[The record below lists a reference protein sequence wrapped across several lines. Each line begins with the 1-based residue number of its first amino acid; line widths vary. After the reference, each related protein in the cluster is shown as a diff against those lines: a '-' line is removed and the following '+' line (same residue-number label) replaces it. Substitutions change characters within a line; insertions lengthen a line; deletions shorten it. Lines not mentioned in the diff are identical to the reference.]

1 MIDLNERISEKKNFF
16 NRLVFVYIFFG
27 FLFLYLIYKTFS
39 LQVSS
44 YTDYEIASLKNK
56 TREILIQPRRGI
68 IYDRNGQIIVNNV
81 PSYNLII
88 KPSEVKDLD
97 SVLLSIKQIID
108 IPDSQIDNIKDSYK
122 TKKKLNR
129 ELILKKDLNNEE
141 IAKFEVRKYKYPS
154 LFIAERYS
162 RENAYSNLFSHSVGY
177 VGNASESNVQEILSL
192 QDLTP
197 KETIFLYSNGYLSGK
212 TGLEYIYDREL
223 RGLYGKKIFEV
234 DASGKLLKEIE
245 TIPSIDGEDIYT
257 SLDLKAQKVAFDK
270 LNNRRGAVVAVD
282 LKNGSIVSY
291 VSSPSFSVNNITNGL
306 SQEEFDQLLNNENK
320 PFFDRAGQG
329 RYSPASTIKP
339 AIGLFGLETGLIDWR
354 FTIEDIGYFT
364 LPEDGR
370 IYRGWKK
377 GGHGKINLQDAIIES
392 SNTFF
397 FSLAYQT
404 EVEELIEYL
413 SNFGFGQNV
422 CSDCFFPDRGLLP
435 SPIWKMNT
443 HNFGWFKG
451 DTVNLGVGQGYLSAT
466 PLQLAYYSAFIA
478 NKGTLNYL
486 SFVPDNKVKTKNNF
500 ISNNIN
506 DNDWK
511 KIHQSMIG
519 VIESPRGTAGRL
531 KNLKEYIIAA
541 KSGTVEL
548 VSTETKEDYKI
559 IRETEGK
566 RDHAIIVA
574 FGPMPEPKYA
584 VSVVI
589 ENGESGGSVAGP
601 VAIGVLNSLIN
612 NE

>member
-16 NRLVFVYIFFG
+16 NRLIFVYIFFG

-56 TREILIQPRRGI
+56 TREILLQPRRGI
-68 IYDRNGQIIVNNV
+68 IYDRNGEIITNNV

-97 SVLLSIKQIID
+97 SVLLNIRQIID
-108 IPDSQIDNIKDSYK
+108 ISDSQIDNIKDSYK

-129 ELILKKDLNNEE
+129 ELVLKKDLSNEE
-141 IAKFEVRKYKYPS
+141 IAKFEVRKYRYPN

-162 RENAYSNLFSHSVGY
+162 RESKYPNLFSHSVGY
-177 VGNASESNVQEILSL
+177 VGNTSEDNIEEILSL
-192 QDLTP
+192 QNLRP
-197 KETIFLYSNGYLSGK
+197 KETIFKYSGGYMSGK
-212 TGLEYIYDREL
+212 TGLEYVYDKEL

-234 DASGKLLKEIE
+234 DASGKLLKERE
-245 TIPSIDGEDIYT
+245 TIKATDGKDIHT
-257 SLDLKAQKVAFDK
+257 SLDLKAQQVAHQQ
-270 LNNRRGAVVAVD
+270 LNNRRGAVVAID
-282 LKNGSIVSY
+282 LRNGSIVSY
-291 VSSPSFSVNNITNGL
+291 ISSPSFSVNDITNGL
-306 SQEEFDQLLNNENK
+306 SQDDFDKLIHDKNK

-339 AIGLFGLETGLIDWR
+339 AIGLFGLEKNLIDWE
-354 FTIEDIGYFT
+354 FTIQDIGFFE

-377 GGHGKINLQDAIIES
+377 GGHGRINLQDAIIES

-422 CSDCFFPDRGLLP
+422 CSDCFFPDKGLLP
-435 SPIWKMNT
+435 SPAWKMNT

-466 PLQLAYYSAFIA
+466 PLQLAYYSAFLA
-478 NKGTLNYL
+478 NKGSVDRF
-486 SFVPDNKVKTKNNF
+486 SFVEDNKIKTKKKF
-500 ISNNIN
+500 ISNNIK

-511 KIHQSMIG
+511 KIHHSMIG

-531 KNLKEYIIAA
+531 RNLKEYSIAA

-601 VAIGVLNSLIN
+601 VAIAVLNSLIK